1 VSAPSFTKGPW
12 EVREGFIGP
21 RLSPNSSIQ
30 VKVARIAGGYSDE
43 EGNANARLIAAAP
56 ELYGLAERAMRWF
69 ADNGC
74 AGELAWEIGETLAKA
89 RGEAA

>member
-1 VSAPSFTKGPW
+1 VFK
-12 EVREGFIGP
+12 RENGGRVTQYIGQAFIMP
-21 RLSPNSSIQ
+21 DRD
-30 VKVARIAGGYSDE
+30 AE
-43 EGNANARLIAAAP
+43 ANARLIAAAP

>member
-1 VSAPSFTKGPW
+1 
-12 EVREGFIGP
+12 
-21 RLSPNSSIQ
+21 
-30 VKVARIAGGYSDE
+30 
-43 EGNANARLIAAAP
+43 
-56 ELYGLAERAMRWF
+56 MRWF